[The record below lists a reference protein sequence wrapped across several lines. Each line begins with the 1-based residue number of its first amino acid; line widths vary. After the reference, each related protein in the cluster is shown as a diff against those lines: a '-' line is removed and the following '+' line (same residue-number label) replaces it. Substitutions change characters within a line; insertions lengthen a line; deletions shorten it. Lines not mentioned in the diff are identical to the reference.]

1 MTPFENIY
9 SLDIETTG
17 LSPREYID
25 EHLNAAGNKRKAR
38 IWSIGVASKSGSS
51 YGGAEAVFEADKTG
65 ANKKAEYELLKNN
78 PFYQKGD
85 YAEYA
90 SGKKIIDP
98 NYHFFNGDTD
108 IPSFLNSQFN
118 SKSSGMVLIQNMSFE
133 RSFLDSVDGVRDS
146 SLISRFHEQATGGI
160 GTKIYAPSEVTNAKS
175 KLYEAAGLKQ
185 RDAIYDEV
193 MAAYQA
199 VDERVRNAPGTHF
212 YAADLMDFSKAT
224 WTKAAAQG
232 FIPESF
238 VTTGT
243 NMEFLSKLLLGE
255 EEVHGALSDA
265 TQQIKVFEKLGKI
278 RSELVNNN
286 PSPEVLDLFKHMKII
301 SGTIKERAAAKS
313 VLSNIDKL
321 SRGGVIDASEH
332 YGFSNVSVVDQI
344 TDQTKQVKVRKSNYN
359 LSREAG
365 LAKLSKVIADNYG
378 GTQAQKLFEAVLES
392 NNYDGQAVYQALQN
406 KDFRNRIQTIFDD
419 TNSIITRVMD
429 DPENISKDD
438 IRVMRLNN
446 SNQTD
451 RTASAIMSKTERLYQ
466 EARDSSEFLRSVLPK
481 SHKKGLAGIAA
492 TAGLGLLYLSTDT
505 IDDDL
510 RVKHLKQK
518 QEELDMRQY
527 NDPTFRQFY
536 GMDINRPL
544 AQDYA
549 AMPAGVARANREAFN
564 RHHE

>member
-1 MTPFENIY
+1 MQR
-9 SLDIETTG
+9 S
-17 LSPREYID
+17 
-25 EHLNAAGNKRKAR
+25 KR
-38 IWSIGVASKSGSS
+38 
-51 YGGAEAVFEADKTG
+51 
-65 ANKKAEYELLKNN
+65 
-78 PFYQKGD
+78 
-85 YAEYA
+85 
-90 SGKKIIDP
+90 
-98 NYHFFNGDTD
+98 
-108 IPSFLNSQFN
+108 
-118 SKSSGMVLIQNMSFE
+118 
-133 RSFLDSVDGVRDS
+133 
-146 SLISRFHEQATGGI
+146 
-160 GTKIYAPSEVTNAKS
+160 
-175 KLYEAAGLKQ
+175 
-185 RDAIYDEV
+185 
-193 MAAYQA
+193 
-199 VDERVRNAPGTHF
+199 
-212 YAADLMDFSKAT
+212 
-224 WTKAAAQG
+224 
-232 FIPESF
+232 
-238 VTTGT
+238 
-243 NMEFLSKLLLGE
+243 
-255 EEVHGALSDA
+255 
-265 TQQIKVFEKLGKI
+265 
-278 RSELVNNN
+278 
-286 PSPEVLDLFKHMKII
+286 KII

-321 SRGGVIDASEH
+321 SRGGVIDASEL
-332 YGFSNVSVVDQI
+332 YGFSNASVVDQI
-344 TDQTKQVKVRKSNYN
+344 TGQTKQVKVRKSNYN

-392 NNYDGQAVYQALQN
+392 NNYDEQAVYQALQN

-438 IRVMRLNN
+438 IRIMRLNN

-481 SHKKGLAGIAA
+481 SHKKGLAGIVA
-492 TAGLGLLYLSTDT
+492 TAGLGLLYLSTDS

-510 RVKHLKQK
+510 KVKHLKQK

>member
-1 MTPFENIY
+1 
-9 SLDIETTG
+9 
-17 LSPREYID
+17 
-25 EHLNAAGNKRKAR
+25 
-38 IWSIGVASKSGSS
+38 
-51 YGGAEAVFEADKTG
+51 
-65 ANKKAEYELLKNN
+65 
-78 PFYQKGD
+78 
-85 YAEYA
+85 
-90 SGKKIIDP
+90 
-98 NYHFFNGDTD
+98 
-108 IPSFLNSQFN
+108 
-118 SKSSGMVLIQNMSFE
+118 MVLIQNMSFE

-146 SLISRFHEQATGGI
+146 DLISRLHEQATGGI

-265 TQQIKVFEKLGKI
+265 TQQIKVFERLGKI

-286 PSPEVLDLFKHMKII
+286 PSPEVLDLFKHMKLI

-332 YGFSNVSVVDQI
+332 YGFSNASVVDQI
-344 TDQTKQVKVRKSNYN
+344 TGQTKQVKVRKSNYN

-406 KDFRNRIQTIFDD
+406 KDFKNRIQTIFDD

-438 IRVMRLNN
+438 VRVMRLNN

-510 RVKHLKQK
+510 KVKHLKQK